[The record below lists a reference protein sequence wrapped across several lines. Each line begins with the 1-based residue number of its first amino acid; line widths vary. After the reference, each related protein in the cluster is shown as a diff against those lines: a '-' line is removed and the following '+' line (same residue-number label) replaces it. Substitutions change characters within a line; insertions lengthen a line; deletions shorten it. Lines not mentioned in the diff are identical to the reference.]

1 MKKVHVCWT
10 KTHLCYDQLYFCSG
24 SGIHEAGCAKIGQLV
39 LANTLSLIL
48 ALTAFTLQ
56 YSTVQYTTVQYSSLS
71 RSGMDKSTVFVKG

>member
-56 YSTVQYTTVQYSSLS
+56 YCSLS
-71 RSGMDKSTVFVKG
+71 RGGMDKRSVFVKG